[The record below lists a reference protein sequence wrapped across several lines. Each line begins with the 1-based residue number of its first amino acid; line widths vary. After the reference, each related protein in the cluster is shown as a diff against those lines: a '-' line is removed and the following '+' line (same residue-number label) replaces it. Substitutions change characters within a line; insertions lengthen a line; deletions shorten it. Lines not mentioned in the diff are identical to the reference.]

1 MSISNE
7 PSSVTAED
15 TPNPGFASIPHP
27 PRARRVPAT
36 TVIHGHTLVDDY
48 AWMRDKSAPEL
59 IAYLQAENAYTD
71 AIMSPTKDLQADLY
85 AEMLSHIK
93 ETDESV
99 PYPDRGWLY
108 WTRTLEGS
116 QYPIYCRRTA
126 TTPPGP
132 ETTLLDVNKLAK
144 DQPYM
149 AIGAMAISPN
159 GNLLAYT
166 TDNTCLLYTS
176 DAADE

>member
-1 MSISNE
+1 M
-7 PSSVTAED
+7 
-15 TPNPGFASIPHP
+15 
-27 PRARRVPAT
+27 
-36 TVIHGHTLVDDY
+36 
-48 AWMRDKSAPEL
+48 
-59 IAYLQAENAYTD
+59 Q
-71 AIMSPTKDLQADLY
+71 PTKDLQADLY

-108 WTRTLEGS
+108 WTRTVEGS

-132 ETTLLDVNKLAK
+132 ETTLLDVNELAK
-144 DQPYM
+144 GQPYM
-149 AIGAMAISPN
+149 AIGAMAVSPN

-166 TDNTCLLYTS
+166 TDNPGFRQYPLHLR
-176 DAADE
+176 DLA